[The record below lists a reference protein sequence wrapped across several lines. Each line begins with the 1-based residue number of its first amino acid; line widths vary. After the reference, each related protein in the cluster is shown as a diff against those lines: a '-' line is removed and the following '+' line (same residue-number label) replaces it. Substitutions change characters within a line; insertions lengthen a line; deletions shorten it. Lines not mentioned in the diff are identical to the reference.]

1 MGVFLEGFRA
11 DHLAT
16 AIGHELDV
24 RQTNISVSTAGAL
37 RGLHYADVPPSQA
50 KYVTAT
56 SGLFIDF
63 VVDLRVGSPTF
74 GTWESVVL
82 DTVDRRAV
90 YLSEGLGHALA
101 CLEDGTAVYL
111 CSEVYNVGRERAIN
125 PLDPRIGLKL
135 PEDFEPRL
143 SAKDAAAPTVPGRA
157 RRGPV
162 ADVRGVH
169 LLRRLAG
176 EPPVGRGRA
185 SRRSAWRAVSDQ
197 AAGSGTG
204 PGARPV
210 PAVGRVL
217 AVCTGNVCRSPYI
230 ERRLAAMLADT
241 DLVVSSAGTRAL
253 VGAPVEPG
261 SVRALESVGA
271 DASGFASRQVTGAI
285 LVQADLVLAASQAH
299 RAEVVRVKPSVLR
312 RTFTL
317 GELADLLRDAD
328 LEGSGGRP
336 RPRSAVGAT
345 PRRDRLHPSW
355 PRSGAT
361 GGRGRHPRPLRTRRG
376 CIRQHGERD
385 REGPARR
392 GPGPRPPDV

>member
-74 GTWESVVL
+74 GTWDSVVL

-111 CSEVYNVGRERAIN
+111 CSEVYNVARERAIN

-143 SAKDAAAPTVPGRA
+143 SAKDAAAPTVQAALDEG
-157 RRGPV
+157 
-162 ADVRGVH
+162 
-169 LLRRLAG
+169 LLPTFEACISFVDSL
-176 EPPVGRGRA
+176 A
-185 SRRSAWRAVSDQ
+185 SRRSD
-197 AAGSGTG
+197 AA
-204 PGARPV
+204 
-210 PAVGRVL
+210 
-217 AVCTGNVCRSPYI
+217 
-230 ERRLAAMLADT
+230 
-241 DLVVSSAGTRAL
+241 
-253 VGAPVEPG
+253 
-261 SVRALESVGA
+261 
-271 DASGFASRQVTGAI
+271 
-285 LVQADLVLAASQAH
+285 
-299 RAEVVRVKPSVLR
+299 
-312 RTFTL
+312 
-317 GELADLLRDAD
+317 
-328 LEGSGGRP
+328 
-336 RPRSAVGAT
+336 
-345 PRRDRLHPSW
+345 
-355 PRSGAT
+355 
-361 GGRGRHPRPLRTRRG
+361 
-376 CIRQHGERD
+376 
-385 REGPARR
+385 ARR
-392 GPGPRPPDV
+392 GGAPGAP